1 MRTGDASFRLSL
13 KNCCTSE
20 VMSPNF
26 QPGNLRL
33 SKARADAGKWLELF
47 CAARWLGKNNKETN
61 RRMMNRIVGIMMVQR
76 VREQR
81 CNHGRLLCR
90 ATDFMILKVD
100 RGRRASKA
108 NRKRVAL
115 VNEFLPRPVGSDA
128 C

>member
-13 KNCCTSE
+13 KNCCTSG

-33 SKARADAGKWLELF
+33 SKARADAGKRLELL
-47 CAARWLGKNNKETN
+47 CTAKHVESKEAQTN
-61 RRMMNRIVGIMMVQR
+61 RTMMNLIVGIMMVQR

-81 CNHGRLLCR
+81 CNHGSLLCGT
-90 ATDFMILKVD
+90 TDFMVLKLD

-115 VNEFLPRPVGSDA
+115 V
-128 C
+128 